1 MSPPADPPPD
11 PGVGADPGAPGL
23 APGIPAAPSAG
34 PPPLPGAR
42 LALAVL
48 TLTNFFNYLDRYVV
62 SALVESLKRSELR
75 LSDAELGALATG
87 FILVYMLTSPLF
99 GTLGDR
105 GRRPRLI
112 AAGVAVWSVATA
124 LGGFARRFA
133 TLFLARSSVGV
144 GEAAYGTIAPALLA
158 DAFPPE
164 RRGRVFAVFYAA
176 IPIGSAAGYMLGG
189 LIDQRFGWRAA
200 FFVAGAPG
208 LALAWLAARLPD
220 PPRGGQ
226 DDPAAVHSHAG
237 SHGGPP
243 RGAVAAYLGLL
254 RNRPYRLTILGYA
267 AYTFAL
273 GALAFWTPAFLER
286 VRGMSRGTATV
297 EFGAIVVATGFAGT
311 FLGGW
316 LGDRLLPRWRESYLW
331 VSGAATLLAAPVAL
345 AAFVAPSRP
354 VYMAAIVVAELLLF
368 LSTGPVNSAIVNLV
382 APGER
387 ATAVALSILA
397 IHLLGDVPSP
407 PLIGILSDHSSL
419 ARAFLVI
426 PVAIAVG
433 GLVWLYAAWRGERQG
448 VAGPAAAR
456 PAGAPTRRP

>member
-1 MSPPADPPPD
+1 MSLPADPAA
-11 PGVGADPGAPGL
+11 GADPRPAPM
-23 APGIPAAPSAG
+23 
-34 PPPLPGAR
+34 PGAR

-87 FILVYMLTSPLF
+87 FILVYMLASPFF

-112 AAGVAVWSVATA
+112 AAGVAIWSVATA
-124 LGGFARRFA
+124 LGGLARRFA

-158 DAFPPE
+158 DSFPPE

-189 LIDQRFGWRAA
+189 LIDQHFGWRAA
-200 FFVAGAPG
+200 FFVAGVPG
-208 LALAWLAARLPD
+208 LALAWLASRLPD

-226 DDPAAVHSHAG
+226 DGAG
-237 SHGGPP
+237 SIHAHAAPP
-243 RGAVAAYLGLL
+243 RGALAAYLGLL
-254 RNRPYRLTILGYA
+254 ANRPYRLTILGYA

-286 VRGMSRGTATV
+286 ERGMSRSAATV
-297 EFGAIVVATGFAGT
+297 EFGAIVVVTGFAGT
-311 FLGGW
+311 FFGGW
-316 LGDRLLPRWRESYLW
+316 LGDRLLSRFRESYLW

-354 VYMAAIVVAELLLF
+354 VYMAAIVAAELLLF
-368 LSTGPVNSAIVNLV
+368 VSTGPVNSAIVNVV

-407 PLIGILSDHSSL
+407 PLIGVLSDHSSL

-433 GLVWLYAAWRGERQG
+433 GLVWLYAAWQGERQ
-448 VAGPAAAR
+448 AAAAR
-456 PAGAPTRRP
+456 A

>member
-1 MSPPADPPPD
+1 MSLPADPPAG
-11 PGVGADPGAPGL
+11 PGVGATPEPAPPPVP
-23 APGIPAAPSAG
+23 APAAPDDAVPGRAAPPSSGAAPIAG
-34 PPPLPGAR
+34 AG

-87 FILVYMLTSPLF
+87 FILVYMLASPFF

-105 GRRPRLI
+105 GKRPRLI
-112 AAGVAVWSVATA
+112 AAGVAIWSVATA
-124 LGGFARRFA
+124 LGGLARRFA

-189 LIDQRFGWRAA
+189 LIDQHFGWRAA

-208 LALAWLAARLPD
+208 LVLPWLASRLPD

-226 DDPAAVHSHAG
+226 DAFVHAHAA
-237 SHGGPP
+237 PP
-243 RGAVAAYLGLL
+243 RGAFRTYLGLL
-254 RNRPYRLTILGYA
+254 ANRPYRLTILGYA

-286 VRGMSRGTATV
+286 ERGMSRSAATV
-297 EFGAIVVATGFAGT
+297 QFGAIVVATGFAGT

-316 LGDRLLPRWRESYLW
+316 LGDRLLPRLRESYLW

-368 LSTGPVNSAIVNLV
+368 LSTGPINSAIVNVV

-407 PLIGILSDHSSL
+407 PLIGVLSDHSSL
-419 ARAFLVI
+419 ARAFLLI
-426 PVAIAVG
+426 PVAIALG
-433 GLVWLYAAWRGERQG
+433 GLIWLYAAWQGERRTA
-448 VAGPAAAR
+448 AGQTAR
-456 PAGAPTRRP
+456 D

>member
-1 MSPPADPPPD
+1 MSLPADPPAGPGIGGTPEPAPAPPPLTSAPLAPD
-11 PGVGADPGAPGL
+11 GDPAPGL
-23 APGIPAAPSAG
+23 GAAPSSGAAPIAG
-34 PPPLPGAR
+34 AG

-87 FILVYMLTSPLF
+87 FILVYMLASPLF

-105 GRRPRLI
+105 GKRPRLI
-112 AAGVAVWSVATA
+112 AAGVAIWSVATA
-124 LGGFARRFA
+124 LGGLARRFA

-189 LIDQRFGWRAA
+189 LIDQHFGWRAA

-208 LALAWLAARLPD
+208 LALAWLASRLPD

-226 DDPAAVHSHAG
+226 DGAGAFVHA
-237 SHGGPP
+237 HGAPP
-243 RGAVAAYLGLL
+243 RGAFRTYLGLFA
-254 RNRPYRLTILGYA
+254 NRPYRLTILGYA

-286 VRGMSRGTATV
+286 ERGMSRGAATV

-316 LGDRLLPRWRESYLW
+316 LGDRLLARWKESYLW
-331 VSGAATLLAAPVAL
+331 VSGVATLLAAPVAL

-354 VYMAAIVVAELLLF
+354 VYMAAIVAAELLLF
-368 LSTGPVNSAIVNLV
+368 LSTGPINSAIVNLV

-387 ATAVALSILA
+387 ATAVALSILT

-407 PLIGILSDHSSL
+407 PLIGVLSDHSSL
-419 ARAFLVI
+419 ARAFLLI
-426 PVAIAVG
+426 PVAIALG
-433 GLVWLYAAWRGERQG
+433 GLIWLYAAWQGERS
-448 VAGPAAAR
+448 
-456 PAGAPTRRP
+456 GAVP